1 MLQDDSWA
9 IVEGSCIVAE
19 AMNDAIQRRRAG
31 RAGFHK
37 HVEAKMDCAPFRTVV
52 AFRFVGMACV
62 NWASFV
68 VPADAYSAIRISNV
82 VENVAAEQLNV
93 GYIRQVA
100 QFAAAGAQVKY
111 NLVSRAQVR
120 FNHGPDFILGA
131 FQTAHDCISVLAR
144 WQVAGPAR
152 WIV

>member
-19 AMNDAIQRRRAG
+19 AMNDAIQRRQAR

-52 AFRFVGMACV
+52 AFRLVGMACV

-82 VENVAAEQLNV
+82 VENVAAEQLNL
-93 GYIRQVA
+93 GYIPQ
-100 QFAAAGAQVKY
+100 GAPFPA
-111 NLVSRAQVR
+111 SRAQVKDNLLSPAQAG
-120 FNHGPDFILGA
+120 FNNP
-131 FQTAHDCISVLAR
+131 
-144 WQVAGPAR
+144 
-152 WIV
+152 